1 VAKLAPRP
9 SLEAQSTFIKNRLLA
24 VPVALADRAADAA
37 LRGGAQAAAWI
48 YDAEIRAMLTALAG
62 AEAVPAKGR

>member
-1 VAKLAPRP
+1 
-9 SLEAQSTFIKNRLLA
+9 
-24 VPVALADRAADAA
+24 LADRAADAA